1 MSTNEIVLVDLDLID
16 PHPNNLR
23 KDLGDLSEL
32 AASIKAQGVL
42 QNLTLVPADG
52 GRYRCII
59 GHRRCAAAK
68 QAGLKCVPAVV
79 REMDEKTQ
87 ASTMLLENM
96 QRSDLTTFEQAKG
109 IQLAMDL
116 GLTKTEISKKT
127 GFSRATIDRRLN
139 ILRYN
144 ENDTVAALN
153 RGATLLDFM
162 ELNKIK
168 NTKTRE
174 ELVKQLGTNNFKYS
188 IKQAQDA
195 EKREEKLSEIEKCLQ
210 GKAKKINYNDAVGL
224 QSVKFFHS
232 TNYPDETFAALP
244 TDTELFYTK
253 NSFAICVYR
262 RPTTEEIKTSQEAN
276 RATAERQRK
285 RAQLDEANKTAYEL
299 RADFINSIS
308 PKIAA
313 KHADEV
319 MRFAAHELKIAAEDY
334 RYRKVEIPPQIT
346 EPAHMLLWVAYAS
359 TQDGIYKNYSNY
371 DRTYKTNPDL
381 DQIYELI
388 IAFGY
393 ELSDEERAL
402 HDGTHELYV
411 KEEDKLI

>member
-1 MSTNEIVLVDLDLID
+1 MSVNEIVLVDLDLID
-16 PHPNNLR
+16 PHPNNPR

-32 AASIKAQGVL
+32 AASMKAQGVL

-116 GLTKTEISKKT
+116 GLTRAEISKKT

-139 ILRYN
+139 ILKYD

-168 NTKTRE
+168 NAKTRE
-174 ELVKQLGTNNFKYS
+174 ALVKQLGTSNFKYS
-188 IKQAQDA
+188 IKQARDA
-195 EKREEKLSEIEKCLQ
+195 EKRKERLSEIEKRIQ
-210 GKAKKINYNDAVGL
+210 GKAEKINNAVGL
-224 QSVKFFHS
+224 QYVKYFYS
-232 TNYPDETFAALP
+232 TNNPDEIVADLP
-244 TDTELFYTK
+244 TNTELFYTRD
-253 NSFAICVYR
+253 SYGIYFYR
-262 RPTTEEIKTSQEAN
+262 RPTAEEIKASQEAD
-276 RATAERQRK
+276 RANAKKQR
-285 RAQLDEANKTAYEL
+285 RLAQLNEANGIAYEL
-299 RADFINSIS
+299 RANFINSIS
-308 PKIAA
+308 PKTAA
-313 KHADEV
+313 KHADEI
-319 MRFAAHELKIAAEDY
+319 MCFAIYALQRASEDY
-334 RYRKVEIPPQIT
+334 IYKILKVPQQIT
-346 EPAHMLLWVAYAS
+346 DPAHTLLRTAYDS
-359 TQDGIYKNYSNY
+359 MRDCDEKNYSING
-371 DRTYKTNPDL
+371 TYITNPNL
-381 DQIYELI
+381 DRIYELI
-388 IAFGY
+388 IALGY

-411 KEEDKLI
+411 KED

>member
-1 MSTNEIVLVDLDLID
+1 MSANEIVLVDLDLID
-16 PHPNNLR
+16 PHPNNPR

-168 NTKTRE
+168 NAKTRE
-174 ELVKQLGTNNFKYS
+174 GLVKQLGTSNFKYS
-188 IKQAQDA
+188 IKQARDA
-195 EKREEKLSEIEKCLQ
+195 EKRKERLSEIEKCLQ
-210 GKAKKINYNDAVGL
+210 GAAKKINSAVGL
-224 QSVKFFHS
+224 QYVKNFVS
-232 TNYPDETFAALP
+232 TNNPDEIVADLP
-244 TDTELFYTK
+244 TDTELFYTRD
-253 NSFAICVYR
+253 SFSIYIYR
-262 RPTTEEIKTSQEAN
+262 RPTTEEIKASQEAN
-276 RATAERQRK
+276 RATAEIQRR

-308 PKIAA
+308 PKTVA
-313 KHADEV
+313 KHANEI
-319 MRFAAHELKIAAEDY
+319 MRFAAYALKIAAEDY
-334 RYRKVEIPPQIT
+334 HYRKVEIPPQIT
-346 EPAHMLLWVAYAS
+346 DPAHTLLNVAYES
-359 TQDGIYKNYSNY
+359 MQDGRGNNYLKY
-371 DRTYKTNPDL
+371 DGTYKTNPDL
-381 DQIYELI
+381 DQTYELI
-388 IAFGY
+388 IALGY
-393 ELSDEERAL
+393 EPSDEERAL
-402 HDGTHELYV
+402 RDGTHELYV
-411 KEEDKLI
+411 KEEAENI

>member
-16 PHPNNLR
+16 PHPNNPR

-174 ELVKQLGTNNFKYS
+174 ELVKQLGTSNFKYS

-195 EKREEKLSEIEKCLQ
+195 EKRKERLSEIEKCLQ
-210 GKAKKINYNDAVGL
+210 GAAKKINSAVGL
-224 QSVKFFHS
+224 QYVKNFVS
-232 TNYPDETFAALP
+232 TNNPDETVADLP
-244 TDTELFYTK
+244 TDTELFYTRD
-253 NSFAICVYR
+253 SFSIYIYR
-262 RPTTEEIKTSQEAN
+262 RPTTEEIKASQEAN
-276 RATAERQRK
+276 RAIAERQRK
-285 RAQLDEANKTAYEL
+285 RAPLDEANKTAYEL
-299 RADFINSIS
+299 RAGFINSIS
-308 PKIAA
+308 PKTAA

-319 MRFAAHELKIAAEDY
+319 MRFAAHEFKIAAEDY

-371 DRTYKTNPDL
+371 DCTYKTNPDL
-381 DQIYELI
+381 DRIYELI

-402 HDGTHELYV
+402 RDGTHELYV
-411 KEEDKLI
+411 KEN